1 MQRFTLIIIVSLA
14 VFLTGCA
21 TGGFDSAQK
30 TQQLQRGM
38 HYDEVVALLGEP
50 QATTMNGNKL
60 LARFGLHQSWKGN
73 VVYDL
78 TFNANNRRL
87 EGWTENKMAYA
98 QNQAQLGQLAKA
110 LEQATASGQGADAA
124 TPMGPNDA
132 RLQQQI
138 AGTWWGYA
146 GSTERKLGLCADGRY
161 RDYTESG
168 YSGSSYD
175 SGGNQTMAWGSAS
188 QRGGSGRWIINGNT
202 QNGTISV
209 NYAGGGSTQ
218 IRYRQVGEPGCLD
231 FNGAKLCRSSASC
244 E

>member
-1 MQRFTLIIIVSLA
+1 MQRSTLILVLSLA
-14 VFLTGCA
+14 AFLAGCA

-38 HYDEVVALLGEP
+38 HYDEVVAMLGEP
-50 QATTMNGNKL
+50 QATAMSGNQL

-73 VVYDL
+73 VFYDL
-78 TFNANNRRL
+78 SFDAGSRTL
-87 EGWTENKMAYA
+87 QSWSENKMAYA
-98 QNQAQLGQLAKA
+98 KDQAQLGQLAKV
-110 LEQATASGQGADAA
+110 LEQAGGSGQGGEA
-124 TPMGPNDA
+124 TTPSGPNDA

-168 YSGSSYD
+168 YSGSSHD

-188 QRGGSGRWIINGNT
+188 QRGGAGRWIINGNT
-202 QNGTISV
+202 QGGTISV
-209 NYAGGGSTQ
+209 NYAGGGSAQ
-218 IRYRQVGEPGCLD
+218 IRFRQVGEPGCLD